1 MYIYLFFFFAIFLQA
16 EKWLIEQAQKEGWAK
31 ADKLQSRPMS
41 QGLVGVL
48 QSRAGAT
55 MVEVS
60 NQSFRFF

>member
-1 MYIYLFFFFAIFLQA
+1 MKVDTFILFAIFVQA

-60 NQSFRFF
+60 NQSFRFL